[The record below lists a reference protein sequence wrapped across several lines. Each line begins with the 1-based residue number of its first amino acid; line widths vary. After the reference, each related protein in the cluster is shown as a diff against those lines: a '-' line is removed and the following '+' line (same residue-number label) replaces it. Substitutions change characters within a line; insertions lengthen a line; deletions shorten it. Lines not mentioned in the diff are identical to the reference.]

1 MSQPNYYKCNIA
13 SAPTHK
19 VAEPAISYSF
29 PLDPFQEHAI
39 AALDQGH
46 NVLVCAKTGSGK
58 TLVAEYG
65 IADALK
71 RGKRVFYTT
80 PIKSLSNQKFHDLT
94 EMYKGSAGLA
104 GTAPSAS
111 VGIMTGDIKYNPQ
124 AEIVVMTTEILR
136 NLLYKVGTATEHV
149 GLTAALSMNHVG
161 CVVFDECHYI
171 NDKDRG
177 AVWEES
183 MMLLPA
189 DVRMVLLSAT
199 LDRPETFADWL
210 GEIKGVP
217 CALIQTGYR
226 VVPLTH
232 YVIGSGAGAG
242 AGAGTDED
250 GPKLIPIMD
259 ARENFKGEV
268 YKQWTREHKKAAL
281 DQDKYREKVKQL
293 KAAGVEGGIEGKIA
307 IHSFTH
313 TLNQTVELLKKDD
326 LLPAVCFVF
335 SRKDC
340 ERYAALVDGSVHAS
354 VVDPEDQEE
363 VPVFKDGQLVFEK
376 AKIGKEYKGVEAQRV
391 FDFHLR
397 RHKKSLE
404 TLPVYH
410 TLRELV
416 GRGLGFHHSGLLPVL
431 KEVLE
436 LLYSGGY
443 LKLLFCTE
451 TFAVGLNMP
460 TRTVLFTGLK
470 KYSDDC
476 DGMRLLRNDE
486 YLQMAGRAG
495 RRGKDTIGYVI
506 YVPDRAP
513 LDWTEVSS
521 ILKGSLPPLQ
531 STMRFGYE
539 FLLKILNGGGSWLD
553 VMRRSYW
560 YRCHDAARAEAEVAA
575 LQAEAA
581 AVACKPA
588 AELLADLE
596 TFDGWA
602 SGLKGAGNSERKA
615 LQRKIEDWRNK
626 HMGPKWAEAAK
637 QFETYKKARA
647 VHERAATVLESY
659 AGYAE
664 PVERAWKFLTA
675 HGYIDAENG
684 ALTRKGQAAS
694 ECNESHAL
702 LATALF
708 YSGKL
713 KELSLEDI
721 IGVCAVFVEGGKKD
735 DEPPLTDVSMMPAVM
750 DVYRFL
756 EGARAEFQASE
767 VAHFLRADV
776 DYWRLYTGMIA
787 PLREWASSGPS
798 GAAASG
804 SEEPDIHISALCA
817 DYGIFEGNFVRSVLK
832 VANVLDELCALATLE
847 SDTKLLETLEGAR
860 ARLVRDVVVPDSL
873 YLHL

>member
-1 MSQPNYYKCNIA
+1 MAVHYYKCNVA
-13 SAPTHK
+13 EAPVHK

-94 EMYKGSAGLA
+94 EMYKSSGH
-104 GTAPSAS
+104 S

-232 YVIGSGAGAG
+232 YVINHA
-242 AGAGTDED
+242 DED

-268 YKQWTREHKKAAL
+268 YKHWTREQKKAAL
-281 DQDKYREKVKQL
+281 DQDKYREKVKAL
-293 KAAGVEGGIEGKIA
+293 KAAGVEGGIEGKVA

-340 ERYAALVDGSVHAS
+340 ERYAALVDGSVHAGAI
-354 VVDPEDQEE
+354 EDQELL
-363 VPVFKDGQLVFEK
+363 PTFKDGQLIFEK
-376 AKIGKEYKGVEAQRV
+376 ASLGKEYKGVEAQRV

-513 LDWTEVSS
+513 LDWTEVAGV
-521 ILKGSLPPLQ
+521 LRGALPPLQ

-539 FLLKILNGGGSWLD
+539 FLLKILNGGGGWLD

-560 YRCHDAARAEAEVAA
+560 YRCHDVARAEAE
-575 LQAEAA
+575 A
-581 AVACKPA
+581 AVATALAAVDRCRPA
-588 AELLADLE
+588 AEFLGDLE

-602 SGLKGAGNSERKA
+602 SAVKGAGNSERKV
-615 LQRKIEDWRNK
+615 LQRKMEEWRNK
-626 HMGPKWAEAAK
+626 HMGPKWADAGKA
-637 QFETYKKARA
+637 FEGYKKARV
-647 VHERAATVLESY
+647 VHERALVVLESY

-664 PVERAWKFLTA
+664 PVEHAWKFLAT
-675 HGYIDAENG
+675 HGYIDAATG

-713 KELSLEDI
+713 KGLLLEDI
-721 IGVCAVFVEGGKKD
+721 IGVCAVFVEGGKKE
-735 DEPPLTDVSMMPAVM
+735 DEPPLTDASMMPAVM
-750 DVYRFL
+750 DVYHFL
-756 EGARAEFQASE
+756 ESARAEFQTSE
-767 VAHFLRADV
+767 AAHGLRTDV

-787 PLREWASSGPS
+787 PLRAWVSGAPS
-798 GAAASG
+798 GAPASSAPSG
-804 SEEPDIHISALCA
+804 PEESEPDIHISALCA
-817 DYGIFEGNFVRSVLK
+817 DHGIFEGNFVRSVLK